1 LVKTGRTAERLTV
14 LSSLQPGLTI
24 SITFGKIYF
33 LINFRI
39 FYIFVKNGQ
48 KIKFPGFNVN
58 RLEIKLRAQRG
69 MAFLIPT
76 LIRKI
81 FAKIPMFLIEK

>member
-1 LVKTGRTAERLTV
+1 
-14 LSSLQPGLTI
+14 
-24 SITFGKIYF
+24 
-33 LINFRI
+33 
-39 FYIFVKNGQ
+39 VKNVQ

-69 MAFLIPT
+69 MAFPIPT

-81 FAKIPMFLIEK
+81 FAKIPIYLVEK